1 MANQTMLKFGYPDSV
16 VGETT
21 FWCALLRPRQLTAGC
36 LVLVCKGDGTGLGNI
51 SPEAGAELPTVASKI
66 EAAVGAAF
74 SPEKFNYLAFMM
86 NDPHVHFHVIPRY
99 SQSVEVGGAEI
110 PDPTW
115 TKPPNMEAAADLTD
129 DQKTI
134 IHNMLKDNWPR

>member
-1 MANQTMLKFGYPDSV
+1 MANQTMIKYGYPDSV

-21 FWCALLRPRQLTAGC
+21 YWSVLMRSGQLTAGC
-36 LVLVCKGDGTGLGNI
+36 VVLVCKEDGMGLGNI

-99 SQSVEVGGAEI
+99 SQSVKVGEAEI

-115 TKPPNMEAAADLTD
+115 TKPPNMGAAADLTD
-129 DQKTI
+129 GQLAI
-134 IHNMLKDNWPR
+134 IHKMLKDNWHR

>member
-1 MANQTMLKFGYPDSV
+1 MANQTMTKFGYPDSV

-21 FWCALLRPRQLTAGC
+21 YWCALLRPRQLTAGC
-36 LVLVCKGDGTGLGNI
+36 LVLVCKEDGMGLGEI
-51 SPEAGAELPTVASKI
+51 SPEAGAELPMVASRI

-74 SPEKFNYLAFMM
+74 NPEKFNYLALMM

-99 SQSVEVGGAEI
+99 SRIVEVGGAEI

-115 TKPPNMEAAADLTD
+115 PKPPDMGAAADLTD
-129 DQKTI
+129 DQMATM
-134 IHNMLKDNWPR
+134 HETLKDNWPR